1 MSVQNDKTSLTL
13 LSSLGEVGDIRTFVF
28 ETGGLAWTA
37 GQAQAYLL
45 PQAGPTPVEH
55 ERWFTIA
62 SAPSEGVIH
71 ISTRVSQSAF
81 KQALNALKP
90 GAEVECYD
98 LGGKFVWEDVGEP
111 VVLVAAGI
119 GVTPFRSILLERQHM
134 GKPLNATLLYFNRT
148 NDIAFQD
155 TLQDLAVAHPEFSV
169 QTLVGERVTAEAI
182 LNYAPQAKQQTVY
195 LSGPKP
201 MVLAVGAE
209 LESQGAVVKQD
220 RFPGYDETNY

>member
-1 MSVQNDKTSLTL
+1 MSAPSDKTPLTL

-37 GQAQAYLL
+37 GQAQAYIL
-45 PQAGPTPVEH
+45 PQAGPTPAEH

-90 GAEVECYD
+90 GATVERYD
-98 LGGKFVWEDVGEP
+98 LGGKFVWEEVGGP
-111 VVLVAAGI
+111 VVLVAGGI
-119 GVTPFRSILLERQHM
+119 GITPFRSILLERQSA
-134 GKPLNATLLYFNRT
+134 GKPLNATLLHFNRT
-148 NDIAFQD
+148 NEVPFQN
-155 TLQDLAVAHPEFSV
+155 TLQELAAVHPEFNV
-169 QTLVGERVTAEAI
+169 QTLVDERVTAEAI
-182 LNYAPQAKQQTVY
+182 LNHAPEAKQQTVY

-201 MVLAVGAE
+201 MVLAISAE
-209 LESQGAVVKQD
+209 LEGQGVVVKQD